1 MSKNA
6 AAGQSRNCMTIT
18 PHERSELG
26 RQLLEE
32 IGTGSPDS
40 DSVKSLIARGADLE
54 YRDGEK
60 GRTPVLAA
68 SAGSRCNEALAIL
81 LAAGATPDVRGE
93 NGATPLLMA
102 VLMKNEEQVDMLIAH
117 GAPLNDTG
125 FKGKTPLMWAA
136 HTGASDIV
144 DKLLAAGADAEMK
157 MPTGM
162 DAAAFAES
170 NNKIR
175 IQKNIHQH
183 IEDRNTAK
191 AAFDAAVKAG
201 MPLDHDI
208 APMHMSI
215 PRKRR
220 AQNQPRRP

>member
-1 MSKNA
+1 MPA
-6 AAGQSRNCMTIT
+6 Q
-18 PHERSELG
+18 ERIALGLEL
-26 RQLLEE
+26 LAH
-32 IGTGSPDS
+32 IDTGSPDC
-40 DSVKSLIARGADLE
+40 DTVKSLIARGADIE
-54 YRDGEK
+54 VTGGK
-60 GRTPVLAA
+60 KKNTPLLAA
-68 SAGSRCNEALAIL
+68 SEASRGNEAAALL
-81 LAAGATPDVRGE
+81 LAAGANPNVRDE

-102 VLMKNEEQVDMLIAH
+102 VLMKNAELVDLLIAH
-117 GAPLNDTG
+117 GAVLDDTG

-183 IEDRNTAK
+183 IENRKTAK
-191 AAFDAAVKAG
+191 VAFDAAVKAG

-208 APMHMSI
+208 TPLHMSV

-220 AQNQPRRP
+220 AQNQLRRP

>member
-1 MSKNA
+1 
-6 AAGQSRNCMTIT
+6 MTIT
-18 PHERSELG
+18 PQERSELG

-40 DSVKSLIARGADLE
+40 DTVKSLIARGADLE
-54 YRDGEK
+54 YRDGDK
-60 GRTPVLAA
+60 GRTPVLSA
-68 SAGSRCNEALAIL
+68 SMGSRCNEALSLL

-102 VLMKNEEQVDMLIAH
+102 VLIKNEEQVDMLIAH
-117 GAPLNDTG
+117 GAPLDDTG

-136 HTGASDIV
+136 HTGAADIV
-144 DKLLAAGADAEMK
+144 KKLLAAGADADMK
-157 MPTGM
+157 MPSGM
-162 DAAAFAES
+162 DAAAFAAS
-170 NNKIR
+170 NNKIH
-175 IQKNIHQH
+175 IQKYIEQH
-183 IEDRNTAK
+183 IESRNTAK